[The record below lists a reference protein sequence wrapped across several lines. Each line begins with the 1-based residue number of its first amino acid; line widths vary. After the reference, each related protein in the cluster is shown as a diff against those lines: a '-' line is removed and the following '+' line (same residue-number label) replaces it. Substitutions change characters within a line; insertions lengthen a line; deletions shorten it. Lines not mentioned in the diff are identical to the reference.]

1 MTIIELFSGIGAQAK
16 AFEKNHTRHKVLHTC
31 EWDIHA
37 IIAYDLIHNK
47 PGIHPK
53 ARNLSKEELLRILSE
68 YSLSNDGKNPMPYS
82 SLRTMSEDSLRL
94 LYSSILKTHN
104 FVSVTDLKGEQLPDN
119 IDVLTYSFPCQDLS
133 NVGAFHGYKKGIDRD
148 AHNRSGLL
156 WEVERI
162 LLERFNN
169 GRDLP
174 RFLLLENVPALQ
186 NSRHRSN
193 FEDWQNK
200 LREMG
205 YYNKIYILNALDF
218 GLPQNRE
225 RLLMLSVLT
234 DNNED
239 LNTHLDAY
247 FRKHNL
253 ESADYRNKRPYKQL
267 NLKDALKTD
276 YSIQQYYLEALE
288 CQPNDT
294 VSRREIWEDN
304 PQLTDDNGTIIADR
318 VATLTTKQDRNPN
331 SGNLRVKFNNGKS
344 SFRYLTPRE
353 CFLLMGF
360 EEDDYDHIIMNNV
373 QVKKDLNLFTR
384 DKMIRLAG
392 NSIAVNVLQAVFRQ
406 VCDIQNKFFRN
417 NERGDE

>member
-1 MTIIELFSGIGAQAK
+1 MTIVELFSGIGAQAK

-37 IIAYDLIHNK
+37 IVAYDLIHNK
-47 PGIHPK
+47 PGIHAQ
-53 ARNLSKEELLRILSE
+53 ARNLSKEELLTKLSE
-68 YSLSNDGKNPMPYS
+68 YTLSNDGKSPIPYS
-82 SLRTMSEDSLRL
+82 TLRTMSEDSLRL
-94 LYSSILKTHN
+94 VYSSIIKTHN

-119 IDVLTYSFPCQDLS
+119 LDVLTYSFPCQDLS

-169 GRDLP
+169 GRTLP

-186 NSRHRSN
+186 NSRHRAN
-193 FEDWQNK
+193 FEDWQNV
-200 LREMG
+200 LRGMG
-205 YYNKIYILNALDF
+205 YYNKIYILNAFDF

-225 RLLMLSVLT
+225 RLLMLSVRT
-234 DNNED
+234 DNDEE
-239 LNTHLDAY
+239 LNNHLDDY
-247 FRKHNL
+247 FRRHNL

-267 NLKDALKTD
+267 KLKDALKTD
-276 YSIQQYYLEALE
+276 YSIPAYYQEALE

-294 VSRREIWEDN
+294 VSRREIWDDN

-331 SGNLRVKFNNGKS
+331 SGNLRVNFNNGKS
-344 SFRYLTPRE
+344 KFRYLTPRE
-353 CFLLMGF
+353 CFTLMGF
-360 EEDDYDHIIMNNV
+360 EEEDYEHVMMNNV
-373 QVKKDLNLFTR
+373 QVKKDLKLFTR

-406 VCDIQNKFFRN
+406 VCDIQKRFFRN
-417 NERGDE
+417 NERGNE